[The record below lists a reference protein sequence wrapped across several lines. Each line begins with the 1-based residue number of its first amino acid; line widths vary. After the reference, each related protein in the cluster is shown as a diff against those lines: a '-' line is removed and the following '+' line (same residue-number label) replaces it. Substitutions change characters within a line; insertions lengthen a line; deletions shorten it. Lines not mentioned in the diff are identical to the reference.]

1 MSHMSARQR
10 RAFDRV
16 REQLRLATTTLL
28 VAGDVMREQRR
39 AHERDRGLMAELVSQ
54 LLEAEE
60 TTEALRGS
68 LARMTGRYAEAL
80 HELERLRAEQVDDEE
95 EWPPAMVEHPE
106 DDPPEELDRWT
117 IGVAT

>member
-1 MSHMSARQR
+1 MSHMSARAR

-16 REQLRLATTTLL
+16 REQLRLSMTTLV
-28 VAGDVMREQRR
+28 VAGEVMREQRR

-80 HELERLRAEQVDDEE
+80 HELERLRAANEVRVAWDDEI
-95 EWPPAMVEHPE
+95 
-106 DDPPEELDRWT
+106 DPDGSVLGECVVTR
-117 IGVAT
+117 

>member
-1 MSHMSARQR
+1 MSARAR

-16 REQLRLATTTLL
+16 REQLRLATTTLV
-28 VAGDVMREQRR
+28 VAGEVMREQRR

-80 HELERLRAEQVDDEE
+80 HELERLRAAHVVDDADDD
-95 EWPPAMVEHPE
+95 WPG
-106 DDPPEELDRWT
+106 LDSQA
-117 IGVAT
+117 VAR